1 MEHQEALLYHMDDRA
16 LARVAQ
22 RGCGVSSSEIFN
34 SHLDVVL
41 GERLQETVLEKE
53 LDEKTSRG
61 PLWP

>member
-1 MEHQEALLYHMDDRA
+1 MGDRA

>member
-22 RGCGVSSSEIFN
+22 RRCGVSSLEIFN